1 MSFSI
6 HFEPRG
12 MSTAKYDE
20 VIKKLEA
27 AGAGHPE
34 GRLYHVCFGDT
45 ANLHVTD
52 VWESMES
59 FEAFGKVLMP
69 ILGSLGVD
77 AGQPQISKVHNVIE
91 Q

>member
-1 MSFSI
+1 MSFAI

-20 VIKKLEA
+20 VIKKLDA
-27 AGAGHPE
+27 AGAGNPE
-34 GRLYHVCFGDT
+34 GRTYHVCFGDT
-45 ANLHVTD
+45 ANLYVTD

-59 FEAFGKVLMP
+59 FEAFGKILMP

-77 AGQPQISKVHNVIE
+77 PGQPQVSKVHNIIE
-91 Q
+91 P